1 MASNNDLNRSI
12 KITID
17 GTDAAKGIQKVK
29 EEIASLNKLL
39 ANLQETDENYSKR
52 KKDLNDAIKRSEE
65 TLASYENKVKETER
79 VLKNLSGATYNEL
92 LAVKRQLQDSL
103 KREVRGTEKYNE
115 TLRQYKRVTEEATKA
130 QKDMRV
136 EIL

>member
-12 KITID
+12 NITID

-65 TLASYENKVKETER
+65 TLASYENKVKETES
-79 VLKNLSGATYNEL
+79 VLKNLSGATYNEF

-103 KREVRGTEKYNE
+103 KRP
-115 TLRQYKRVTEEATKA
+115 
-130 QKDMRV
+130 
-136 EIL
+136 